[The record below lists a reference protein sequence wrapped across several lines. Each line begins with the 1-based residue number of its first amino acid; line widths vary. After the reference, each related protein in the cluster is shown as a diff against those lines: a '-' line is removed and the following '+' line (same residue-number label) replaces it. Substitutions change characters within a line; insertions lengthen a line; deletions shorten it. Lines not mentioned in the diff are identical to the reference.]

1 MSIQKPKK
9 SFINSPYYSGPP
21 APSHSEQ
28 SKESHTSQDEL
39 HEKSKPFATFRASQS
54 DRIKSRKLRIIPFGG
69 LGEVGKNMMA
79 LEYGDDIMIID
90 AGLMFPREEM
100 LGVDSVIP
108 DISYLRERQQK
119 LKGIV
124 ITHGHLDHIGALSH
138 LLSQFDI
145 PIYASNFTR
154 ELIIDDLRQHGA
166 KSRARL
172 NVVHAGSRVEL
183 GNFTVEFFPVCHSIP
198 GAMGLIIHTPLG
210 VIVHSGDFKLDYTPI
225 IGEPTDLNQLAHLGT
240 KGVLLLFSDST
251 YIELPGYTPSEFV
264 VSDALENI
272 MVGAKGRVIIATFSS
287 LVSRIQQ
294 VIDIAAKHN
303 RRVFITGRS
312 MEEIVKI
319 AGKTGY
325 LTIPPDILC
334 HFDELKDLPHN
345 QVVVLATGTQ
355 GEPTSA
361 LVRIASRN
369 HRQIQ
374 IVPGDTVVISAT
386 LIPGNEALVNKTIDN
401 LFREG
406 ANVIYDKLTQV
417 HVHGHGSQEELK
429 LMLNLVKPRFFVP
442 VHGEYRHLSLH
453 ARLAQ
458 NLGIPREN
466 IFVLEDGDIL
476 ELGRDSGKI
485 AGKIPMGEVYVNGLV
500 TGELDSVVLRDRKL
514 LSRDGIVVVTI
525 VIDSTKYPIVE
536 EPLFITRGFIDTA
549 ESQQLMEKSKAV
561 LVAALNR
568 DIKRL
573 PGRKISLPAERS
585 NLEFRARDALA
596 RFLYEQ
602 THRRPLIIPTI
613 IEVAN
618 NEAKKYI

>member
-1 MSIQKPKK
+1 MLIKKPKK
-9 SFINSPYYSGPP
+9 SFINSPYYSDPL

-39 HEKSKPFATFRASQS
+39 HKKSRPFTAFRASQS
-54 DRIKSRKLRIIPFGG
+54 DRNKNKNLRIIPLGG
-69 LGEVGKNMMA
+69 LGEVGKNMMV
-79 LEYGDDIMIID
+79 LEYGDDIVIID

-145 PIYASNFTR
+145 PIYATKFTR
-154 ELIIDDLRQHGA
+154 ELIMDDLRQHGA

-172 NVVHAGSRVEL
+172 NVVHAGSRIEL

-225 IGEPTDLNQLAHLGT
+225 IGEPTDLNYLAHLGT

-251 YIELPGYTPSEFV
+251 YIELPGYTPSEYV

-272 MVGAKGRVIIATFSS
+272 MMGAKGRVIIATFSS

-319 AGKTGY
+319 AQKTDY
-325 LTIPPDILC
+325 ITIPPDILC
-334 HFDELKDLPHN
+334 HFDELKDLPYN

-406 ANVIYDKLTQV
+406 ANVIYNKLTQV

-458 NLGIPREN
+458 KLGMPKEN
-466 IFVLEDGDIL
+466 TFVLEDGDIL

-485 AGKIPMGEVYVNGLV
+485 AGKLPIGEVYVNGLV

-525 VIDSTKYPIVE
+525 VIDTNKHEIIE
-536 EPLFITRGFIDTA
+536 EPRIITRGFIDTS
-549 ESQQLMEKSKAV
+549 ENQQLMEKSKD
-561 LVAALNR
+561 LVIAALNR

-573 PGRKISLPAERS
+573 PGRKISLPSELS
-585 NLEFRARDALA
+585 NLEASARDALA

-602 THRRPLIIPTI
+602 THRRPLVIPVI
-613 IEVAN
+613 IE
-618 NEAKKYI
+618 K